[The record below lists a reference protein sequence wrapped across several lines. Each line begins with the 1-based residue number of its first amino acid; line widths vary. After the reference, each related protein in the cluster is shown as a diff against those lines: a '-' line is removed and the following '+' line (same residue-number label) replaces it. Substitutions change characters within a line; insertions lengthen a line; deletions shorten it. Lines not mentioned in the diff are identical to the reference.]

1 MRLVANIVLRDKNDR
16 NFLINRPIR
25 KTLVGLFSRVF
36 FMPWSLGVQEI
47 APVLNV
53 SSAVLPFNMLE
64 DISKTYL
71 YSAIICNFP
80 SS

>member
-36 FMPWSLGVQEI
+36 FKDKHVYALESGHTGNCASIREASLFTG
-47 APVLNV
+47 
-53 SSAVLPFNMLE
+53 
-64 DISKTYL
+64 
-71 YSAIICNFP
+71 
-80 SS
+80 